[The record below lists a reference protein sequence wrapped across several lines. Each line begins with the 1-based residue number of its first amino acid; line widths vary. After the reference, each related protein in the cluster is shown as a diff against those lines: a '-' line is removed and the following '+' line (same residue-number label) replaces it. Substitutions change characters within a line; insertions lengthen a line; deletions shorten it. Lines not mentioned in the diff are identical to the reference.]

1 MEKYCFQVPNQA
13 NSSNIQRQNLYGM
26 PSNNKTGHWSEKEN
40 AKYFAFLKKFKEKF
54 SEKESRRQWK
64 VFKTLSE
71 FVKTRNANQCRSH
84 HHKMQR
90 NFETIE

>member
-1 MEKYCFQVPNQA
+1 
-13 NSSNIQRQNLYGM
+13 M